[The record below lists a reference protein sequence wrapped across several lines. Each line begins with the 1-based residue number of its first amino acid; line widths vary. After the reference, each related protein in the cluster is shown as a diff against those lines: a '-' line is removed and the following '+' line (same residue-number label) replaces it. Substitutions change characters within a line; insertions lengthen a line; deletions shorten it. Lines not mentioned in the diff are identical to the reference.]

1 MTVFLGESG
10 FVELIRAG
18 VVDNET
24 YSLAPGDVSVAKDR
38 FSFTYPTG
46 MLITGDLV
54 QFKATD
60 GGLLDFVDASGWID
74 NTIHEDGAWYVN
86 VDDVGGIRLYH
97 YFGDAVNGEQQGRVS
112 LQQPTRTIPLEVGVD
127 QSTGRCLAQCTDYE
141 FSNTREAADVT
152 ALTDEFRNQYS
163 GIISGSG
170 SLNCFFSYRQ
180 EMCDGTNQPTEKAAY
195 LHQLV
200 LRQTLGSKFRAKLF
214 VIRPEVGAGDAA
226 NDQVWFEFDALIT
239 NSAISLEPTSLIRSR
254 IQFVTTGPIR
264 MKIATAEGFYL
275 LQENNGFLLLNQDV
289 ASRLERDTV

>member
-1 MTVFLGESG
+1 M
-10 FVELIRAG
+10 RAG

-24 YSLAPGDVSVAKDR
+24 YSLVPGDVNVLKDR
-38 FSFTYPTG
+38 FSFDYPTG

-60 GGLLDFVDASGWID
+60 GGLLDFVTAAGWID
-74 NTIHEDGAWYVN
+74 NTIHGDGAWYVN

-97 YFGDAVNGEQQGRVS
+97 EFAHAVNGEEAGLIT
-112 LQQPTRTIPLEVGVD
+112 LQQPGRTIPLGVAVD
-127 QSTGRCLAQCTDYE
+127 QDSGRCLAQCTDYE

-170 SLNCFFSYRQ
+170 SLNCLFSYRQ

-200 LRQTLGSKFRAKLF
+200 LRQTLGAKFRAKLF
-214 VIRPEVGAGDAA
+214 VIHPQVGTGEAA
-226 NDQVWFEFDALIT
+226 NDQVWFEFDALVT
-239 NSAISLEPTSLIRSR
+239 NSAIRLESTSLIRSR
-254 IQFVTTGPIR
+254 IQFVTTGPIK
-264 MKIATAEGFYL
+264 MKIATSGGFYL
-275 LQENNGFLLLNQDV
+275 IQENYGFLLLNQDV
-289 ASRLERDTV
+289 TSRLVRDTV